1 MIHPPLDDNSP
12 GERPISEFRQQASLA
27 EAKTKTALGERH
39 NHPMMQQQ
47 ALQWKGYPAS
57 QGSLMLVSQQD
68 LLVAN
73 LHVRFHKEQLQRRTC
88 LIRRPVKWNGCNSGW

>member
-12 GERPISEFRQQASLA
+12 GERPISEFRQQASLP

-47 ALQWKGYPAS
+47 ALQWKG
-57 QGSLMLVSQQD
+57 
-68 LLVAN
+68 
-73 LHVRFHKEQLQRRTC
+73 
-88 LIRRPVKWNGCNSGW
+88 